1 MKNLKKRL
9 TSVKFILFTYI
20 TAAICVLI
28 TINFYSAVK
37 VDPFSTE
44 YEITDMSGYFSGSGS
59 NSFFIENSGLTLTA
73 VNSDNEYIF
82 SIDGGS
88 RNDGF
93 YYAREAAC
101 DSRNNL
107 YILDKVINTNGKDVD
122 SERILK
128 YSSSGK
134 FVGCVFEES
143 KLSGENVMG
152 LKVAGNSVYAALVSD
167 SDIQIIKINADG
179 KSEVQSKYKFPDAA
193 KNIQGVAISE
203 ALNVVVVTKSGD
215 VINLADNSVIFDASK
230 HNSENYYAM
239 ALEAEFDSNGNLYIN
254 DIGNRVIMKY
264 NGSELTEFISRGE
277 PLDNI
282 PEAFSELPIYSGL
295 SSVHDGISVTYAD
308 NYFDEASGEVIYNYN
323 VYVVSSPANSSA
335 GKEVVLNGCSVKKN
349 PWVFAKGIIC
359 CVTIAFLIFTV
370 LYTLFISTVLL
381 KRRKTGSSFASQLGL
396 LAIAIVTAGIVSA
409 ITINMTNQRYYD
421 EVMNKMTNIAI
432 LMAGDMDEDDIESL
446 GPPDSFMSE
455 SYNQIDSQV
464 KSVLQNE
471 LNADSGIYC
480 VMYKVYNDIVCEVY
494 SDETLHGTG
503 YPMAGGYEGS
513 AEQEIYQTG
522 EYMSF
527 GEYSSAD
534 GSYMFVLMPIKN
546 SAGEVIALM
555 EIGTDLYIFTSESN
569 SLFVNILLY
578 AAMTVIIL
586 LLIAGEFIVYLR
598 LHKDSKRVRNIHS
611 SKHSAELVRP
621 ISFLLFFAANM
632 STAFLPIYGEKLWH
646 EGSFIPKEMAA
657 AIPLSAELLFAAI
670 TAFAGGF
677 IVNRISARNVC
688 IIGAVMYVA
697 GNALCGIAP
706 NLPILILGNSVCG
719 IGGGCFATS
728 INAYVAEY
736 EEEKQRNNG
745 FAGYNAAY
753 LAGMNCG
760 TVVGSLISEQFGIR
774 QAFFGASA
782 VALVSIFF
790 ILRYMDKNIRK
801 ADVSQKSGAKNSAM
815 DIVRF
820 ILNPKVLR
828 YFVLLL
834 VPYLMCASFLNYFF
848 PLFGEENS
856 LTSTQI
862 SSAFLISGL
871 ISIYLG
877 PVLTDILVEKFG
889 AKLSAVI
896 ASGIYIFSFILFM
909 IYQNI
914 AVCFVIVGLLA
925 IADSFGLTAQA
936 VEYSS
941 LDEVNRIGEGK
952 SMGISSAFEN
962 TAYTLGPIVFSGL
975 FILAGYSKGIGFIGI
990 LMLVL
995 LALYIIPEFKLFRR
1009 NKVRK

>member
-1 MKNLKKRL
+1 M

-20 TAAICVLI
+20 AAAICVLI
-28 TINFYSAVK
+28 TINCYSAVK
-37 VDPFSTE
+37 IDPFSLE
-44 YEITDMSGYFSGSGS
+44 YEITDMSGYFAGSGK
-59 NSFFIENSGLTLTA
+59 NSLFIENSGLTVTA
-73 VNSDNEYIF
+73 VNSGNKYIF
-82 SIDGGS
+82 SIDGGE

-93 YYAREAAC
+93 YYAREVTC
-101 DSRNNL
+101 DSQDNI
-107 YILDKVINTNGKDVD
+107 YILDKVINSNGKDID

-128 YSSSGK
+128 YSSRGK
-134 FVGCVFEES
+134 FIGCLFEED
-143 KLSGENVMG
+143 KLTGENVMG
-152 LKVAGNSVYAALVSD
+152 LKVIDDSIYAALVSD
-167 SDIQIIKINADG
+167 SDIQLLKITSDG
-179 KSEVQSKYKFPDAA
+179 KTDVLNKYEFAHA
-193 KNIQGVAISE
+193 SQNIQDVAISDDFNI
-203 ALNVVVVTKSGD
+203 AVVTKNGD
-215 VINLADNSVIFDASK
+215 VIALADNSVIFDASQY
-230 HNSENYYAM
+230 NSENYYAM
-239 ALEAEFDSNGNLYIN
+239 ALEAEFDPDGDLYIN
-254 DIGNRVIMKY
+254 DIGNRVVMKY
-264 NGSELTEFISRGE
+264 DGSKLTEFISRGE
-277 PLDNI
+277 PLENI

-295 SSVHDGISVTYAD
+295 ASVNGNISVTYAD

-323 VYVVSSPANSSA
+323 VYVVSTSADDPAN
-335 GKEVVLNGCSVKKN
+335 KEVIFNGCSVSKSLL
-349 PWVFAKGIIC
+349 VFIQGILCSI
-359 CVTIAFLIFTV
+359 TIAFLAFAV
-370 LYTLFISTVLL
+370 LYTLFISTALL
-381 KRRKTGSSFASQLGL
+381 KRRKTGSSLAVQLGM
-396 LAIAIVTAGIVSA
+396 LAIAVVTAGIVA
-409 ITINMTNQRYYD
+409 ATTISMTNQRYYN

-432 LMAGDMDEDDIESL
+432 LMAGNVEEADINSL
-446 GPPDSFMSE
+446 GSPDSFKSS
-455 SYNQIDSQV
+455 SYNKIDGQV
-464 KSVLQNE
+464 KSVLQND

-480 VMYKVYNDIVCEVY
+480 VIYKVYDDIVCEVY

-503 YPMAGGYEGS
+503 YPMAGSYKGS

-546 SAGEVIALM
+546 SDGEVIALM
-555 EIGTDLYIFTSESN
+555 EIGTDLYIFTAESN
-569 SLFVNILLY
+569 SLFMNILLY

-586 LLIAGEFIVYLR
+586 LLVAGEIIVFMR
-598 LHKDSKRVRNIHS
+598 LNKESKRVNNIHS
-611 SKHSAELVRP
+611 SKRSAELVRP

-632 STAFLPIYGEKLWH
+632 STAFLPIYGESLWH
-646 EGSFIPKEMAA
+646 EGSIIPKEMAS

-688 IIGAVMYVA
+688 IIGAVMYVS
-697 GNALCGIAP
+697 GNILCGIAP
-706 NLPILILGNSVCG
+706 NLLVLILGNSVCG

-728 INAYVAEY
+728 INSYVAGY

-760 TVVGSLISEQFGIR
+760 TVVGSLISEQFGVR

-782 VALVSIFF
+782 VALASIFF
-790 ILRYMDKNIRK
+790 ILRYMDKNISK
-801 ADVSQKSGAKNSAM
+801 TDVSQKSDAKSSAM

-820 ILNPKVLR
+820 ILDPKVLR
-828 YFVLLL
+828 YFVLML

-848 PLFGEENS
+848 PLFGEENA

-889 AKLSAVI
+889 PKLSAVI
-896 ASGIYIFSFILFM
+896 ASGIYIFAFTLFM

-941 LDEVNRIGEGK
+941 LDAVNKIGEGK

-975 FILAGYSKGIGFIGI
+975 FMLAGYSNGIGIVGI
-990 LMLVL
+990 VMFVL
-995 LALYIIPEFKLFRR
+995 LALYVIPEFQLFRK
-1009 NKVRK
+1009 NKVKK